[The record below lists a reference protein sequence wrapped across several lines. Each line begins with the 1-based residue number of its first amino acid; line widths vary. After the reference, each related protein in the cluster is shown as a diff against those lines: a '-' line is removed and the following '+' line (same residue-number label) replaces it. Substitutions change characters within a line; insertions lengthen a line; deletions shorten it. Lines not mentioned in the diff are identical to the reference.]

1 MTKFNLTKYYK
12 QEEKLGSQGGGWAEP
27 TMTNQQIAHK
37 IYTKWQDKSDLKNW
51 KQDEE
56 YNTFNRVKQNAIH
69 NIINNFIRQDYFQK
83 TYKVN
88 TRVN

>member
-1 MTKFNLTKYYK
+1 MNNKNNITMTKFNLTKYYK
-12 QEEKLGSQGGGWAEP
+12 QEEKLGPQGGGWAEP

-56 YNTFNRVKQNAIH
+56 YNTFDRVKQNTIH
-69 NIINNFIRQDYFQK
+69 DIINNFIRQDYF
-83 TYKVN
+83 
-88 TRVN
+88 

>member
-1 MTKFNLTKYYK
+1 MNIKNNITMTKFNLTKYYNNEK
-12 QEEKLGSQGGGWAEP
+12 KLGPQGGGWAEP

-56 YNTFNRVKQNAIH
+56 YNSFNRAKQNAIH
-69 NIINNFIRQDYFQK
+69 DIINNFIRQDYF
-83 TYKVN
+83 
-88 TRVN
+88 

>member
-1 MTKFNLTKYYK
+1 MNIKNNITMTKFNLTKYYK
-12 QEEKLGSQGGGWAEP
+12 QEEKLGPQGGGWAEP

-56 YNTFNRVKQNAIH
+56 YNTFNRAKQNAIH
-69 NIINNFIRQDYFQK
+69 DLINNFIRQDYF
-83 TYKVN
+83 
-88 TRVN
+88 

>member
-1 MTKFNLTKYYK
+1 MNNKNNITMTKFNLTKYYK
-12 QEEKLGSQGGGWAEP
+12 QEEKLGPQGGGLAEP

-56 YNTFNRVKQNAIH
+56 YNTFDRVKQNTIH
-69 NIINNFIRQDYFQK
+69 DIINNFIRQDYF
-83 TYKVN
+83 
-88 TRVN
+88 

>member
-1 MTKFNLTKYYK
+1 MNNKNNITMTKFNLTK
-12 QEEKLGSQGGGWAEP
+12 P

-56 YNTFNRVKQNAIH
+56 YNTFDRVKQNTIH
-69 NIINNFIRQDYFQK
+69 DIINNFIRQDYF
-83 TYKVN
+83 
-88 TRVN
+88 

>member
-1 MTKFNLTKYYK
+1 MNNKNNITMTKFNLTKYYNN
-12 QEEKLGSQGGGWAEP
+12 EEKLGPQGGGLATP

-56 YNTFNRVKQNAIH
+56 YNTFDRVKQNTIH
-69 NIINNFIRQDYFQK
+69 DIINNFIRQDYF
-83 TYKVN
+83 
-88 TRVN
+88 

>member
-1 MTKFNLTKYYK
+1 MNNKNNITMTKFNLTKYYK
-12 QEEKLGSQGGGWAEP
+12 QEEKLGPQGGGWAEP

-56 YNTFNRVKQNAIH
+56 YNTFDRVKQNAIH
-69 NIINNFIRQDYFQK
+69 NIINNFIRQDYF
-83 TYKVN
+83 
-88 TRVN
+88 

>member
-1 MTKFNLTKYYK
+1 MNNKNNITMTKFNLTKYYNN
-12 QEEKLGSQGGGWAEP
+12 EEKLGPQGGGWAEP

-56 YNTFNRVKQNAIH
+56 YNTFDRVKQNAIH
-69 NIINNFIRQDYFQK
+69 NIINNFIRQDYF
-83 TYKVN
+83 
-88 TRVN
+88 